1 MKKRETWWNRP
12 VRKGLSTFHRGV
24 EGHEGVESISAKLY
38 LNFEIGFQT
47 LNCKNSCRNLTN
59 SKARER
65 EWRVICVKLIV
76 LEADSLT
83 LFNGSGVPLPFSW
96 VWYYNYTSHFL
107 DCLLLLKITN
117 YYSPSVPNYKI
128 IIDSLKINLKIF

>member
-1 MKKRETWWNRP
+1 MYIHKRKKKLKKNTRNVNIAYEKARETWWNRP

-65 EWRVICVKLIV
+65 VTSNLCKTDCI
-76 LEADSLT
+76 
-83 LFNGSGVPLPFSW
+83 GS
-96 VWYYNYTSHFL
+96 
-107 DCLLLLKITN
+107 
-117 YYSPSVPNYKI
+117 
-128 IIDSLKINLKIF
+128 